1 MRHPR
6 LLSLGSLAALG
17 LLIGCDESS
26 PVSPSPASPSPLAS
40 ESRPWKESYQSTGT
54 IAPGGRCAPL
64 LLVSLQG
71 GGTATHIGKYTI
83 VNSHCVNPE
92 TGELTSGTFV
102 KVAANGDRIRGSYGG
117 NAIPT
122 GPGTFNI
129 TGTITFEGG
138 TGRFANASGTTS
150 MTGTLNADFS
160 QSPAPAQVQLEMLG
174 TISY

>member
-1 MRHPR
+1 
-6 LLSLGSLAALG
+6 
-17 LLIGCDESS
+17 
-26 PVSPSPASPSPLAS
+26 
-40 ESRPWKESYQSTGT
+40 
-54 IAPGGRCAPL
+54 
-64 LLVSLQG
+64 VSLQG

-102 KVAANGDRIRGSYGG
+102 KVAANGDRIRGSYTG

-138 TGRFANASGTTS
+138 SGRFANASGTTS
-150 MTGTLNADFS
+150 MTGTLNADS
-160 QSPAPAQVQLEMLG
+160 RGAVQVRLEMVG